1 MAPTKAKLAKRLDVI
16 SVSPTLAV
24 MMEAKA
30 LKAKGVDVVD
40 FGPGEPDFDTP
51 QNVKQAGQAAI
62 ERNLAHYTHTSG
74 IVQPPPGPSARLP
87 GRPRAP
93 PGPEDRVR
101 CCRAPS

>member
-62 ERNLAHYTHTSG
+62 ERNLT
-74 IVQPPPGPSARLP
+74 
-87 GRPRAP
+87 
-93 PGPEDRVR
+93 
-101 CCRAPS
+101 